1 MYRNNLLM
9 LILTALSIFF
19 LVTLTGLYFYS
30 GTILPSVP
38 RSDPSGALL
47 MWLTWVVVAGTP
59 LVTALLWIIRLR
71 ADEGD

>member
-9 LILTALSIFF
+9 LILTALSIFV

-38 RSDPSGALL
+38 RSDPSGALI

-59 LVTALLWIIRLR
+59 LVTALLWIIHLS
-71 ADEGD
+71 AAEGD